1 MSDDVTAGSPA
12 TGTTKAETASGGRPD
27 SATGNN
33 EAGSS
38 KSASDEK
45 IEALQK
51 QLNSSF
57 NLIRGLEKTV
67 KDALAS
73 GAAKPKNEELDIQAQ
88 IEQQRAELRA
98 FKESAIAEKREAS
111 IQAAIASHGIDS
123 DNADLLYDHILVRHA
138 KNIVVEGNKVFH
150 RDEVTGDEKPVKDFV
165 AGLLKSQNG
174 DRFKPAPAPGPN
186 SRGLRPS
193 NTTPSE
199 RQFFHQL
206 PQAEQDRMMREE
218 PDKARRMVQ
227 EDMKS
232 GR

>member
-1 MSDDVTAGSPA
+1 MPDEANAGSPA
-12 TGTTKAETASGGRPD
+12 TGTTKAEAAPSGRPD
-27 SATGNN
+27 SAPGNN

-51 QLNSSF
+51 QLNNSF
-57 NLIRGLEKTV
+57 TLIRGLEKTV
-67 KDALAS
+67 KDALSA
-73 GAAKPKNEELDIQAQ
+73 GAAKPNNEELDVRAQ
-88 IEQQRAELRA
+88 LEQQRAELKA
-98 FKESAIAEKREAS
+98 FKESAITEKREAS

-123 DNADLLYDHILVRHA
+123 DNADLLYDHIFMRHA
-138 KNIVVEGNKVFH
+138 KDIVVEGNKVFH
-150 RDEVTGDEKPVKDFV
+150 RDAVTGDEKPVKDFV

-193 NTTPSE
+193 NATPSE
-199 RQFFHQL
+199 RQFFHTL
-206 PQAEQDRMMREE
+206 PVAEQDRLMREE
-218 PDKARRMVQ
+218 PEKARRMVQ